1 MSAKL
6 RTGDKFRFLY
16 LFVSLILIGLLMANT
31 AVAQSAEEQE
41 VKVSSPHGPVDEFDR
56 GVPQTTLKGFLEAA
70 RDGNYQRAAQYL
82 DLRNLPRR
90 LDKSDG
96 PELARKLKIIL
107 DRGLL
112 IDLDVVST
120 DPKGYLEDGLPSYL
134 DSLGRLKTPDKTVD
148 ILLQRVPRKDKV
160 LIWKFSNRTVAE
172 IPYLYQH
179 FGYRPFEETLSKV
192 FPDFSILGWQI
203 WQWVVSLLLTALAY
217 GAALVT
223 TWLISLL
230 LRRKDTEMNRRL
242 AQFVSGPV
250 RIILWILLARQG
262 AYFVGPSVT
271 LRALFR
277 AGTLL
282 MIAVA
287 WAAVRSVDLLVALL
301 AERLSRRERED
312 LTVILP
318 TLRKALKVLVVL
330 LALLV
335 WMDNIGFRLATVL
348 AGLGIGGLAVALA
361 AQKPLE
367 NLIGGITLYV
377 SRPVRVGDFCRFGDQ
392 IGTVEEIG
400 LRSTDIRTLDHTVV
414 SVPNAEFVSLHLD
427 NFSKREKIWYH
438 PRISLRYETTPDQL
452 RYILVEIRKV
462 LYAHPKVLADP
473 ARIRFVG
480 FGEHS
485 LDLDVFA
492 YVDVTDYGK
501 FLEVAEDLNLRIM
514 DIVTE
519 AGSSFAI
526 PSRTNYL
533 ERRKGFDEKLARTAE
548 TQVKQWKEKK
558 ELYLPSFP
566 EEVIVKLQGSLDYPP
581 AGSPAA
587 ASRGLRDK

>member
-526 PSRTNYL
+526 PSRTTYL